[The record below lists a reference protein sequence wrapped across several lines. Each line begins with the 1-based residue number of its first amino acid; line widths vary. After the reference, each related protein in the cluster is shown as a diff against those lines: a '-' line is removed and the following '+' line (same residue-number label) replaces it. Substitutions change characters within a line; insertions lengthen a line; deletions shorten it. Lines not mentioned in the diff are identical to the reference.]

1 MSSEEIRATRRSLE
15 VLLTL
20 AATALGVAF
29 VASVPYWSK
38 DRIDNPIPAFVSQSL
53 SAPAEKVALRG
64 PSILA
69 SARPAPD
76 LNLSLPG
83 DIATIVR
90 RTGINGET
98 GLIPTAASIT
108 TFRLRATGDL
118 VGVAAPTGVD
128 PVQPLR
134 GDPDPAFRVRG
145 YYAMASTDHGS
156 TVIRWTERGVTYE
169 ISSRTLDAGSLA
181 DLANKL
187 R

>member
-1 MSSEEIRATRRSLE
+1 LSSEDVRTTPRSLE
-15 VLLTL
+15 LLLTV

-29 VASVPYWSK
+29 FASVPYWSK
-38 DRIDNPIPAFVSQSL
+38 ERIDNPILGVIAQTL
-53 SAPAEKVALRG
+53 AAPAEKVVLRG
-64 PSILA
+64 PSVLA
-69 SARPAPD
+69 SAKPAPD
-76 LNLSLPG
+76 LNLTLPD

-118 VGVAAPTGVD
+118 VGVAAPTGID
-128 PVQPLR
+128 AVQPLR
-134 GDPDPAFRVRG
+134 GDPDPVHRVHGFYAQVRVDRG
-145 YYAMASTDHGS
+145 V

-169 ISSRTLDAGSLA
+169 VSSRTLDVESLVA
-181 DLANKL
+181 VANKL